1 LLDPSLRRDRLN
13 GIERADGIANPVR
26 LKVSAQPMPYRAG
39 KTLIMS
45 GGLAERNPPKI
56 IKIILVDDAQR
67 TEVTERWKW
76 RHDMALGLQPSP

>member
-1 LLDPSLRRDRLN
+1 
-13 GIERADGIANPVR
+13 
-26 LKVSAQPMPYRAG
+26 MPYRAG